1 MQISGDHSAQ
11 VKHNVQKSQDVTQT
25 TPVEPQPTAGA
36 STPKTDAIELSS
48 RAKQTQRIHDTLQD
62 TPEVRDARV
71 AEAKRALAEGT
82 LNLNGQ
88 DLAAKLLDDPLHNAA
103 AGA

>member
-1 MQISGDHSAQ
+1 MQVSSSHSAP
-11 VKHNVQKSQDVTQT
+11 VKPTVQKSQDATQT
-25 TPVEPQPTAGA
+25 TPAEPQPTAGA
-36 STPKTDAIELSS
+36 SEPKTDVIELSS
-48 RAKQTQRIHDTLQD
+48 RAKETQRLHDTLQD

-71 AEAKRALAEGT
+71 AEAKRALEEGT

-88 DLAAKLLDDPLHNAA
+88 DLAAKLLDDPLHNPA